1 MQKWYSNINGDKMEE
16 KKIGEF
22 KKSNAKRFLDAYNDI
37 DYSLKTRY
45 NFNRS
50 MGFSDL
56 IRKTVSLNYIIR
68 KYEDE
73 LIDYGRLRN
82 AIIHNNNED
91 FIIAEPH
98 EQVVNEIE
106 HIRKLLSTPPK
117 ALDTCAMT
125 NVLVTSAEKSM
136 REVIILMAQSNFSNI
151 PVYKGNEL
159 IGVANGQKILTA
171 FGQYMLSGGKCSAF
185 LDNVQI
191 EDMLSTLQDSK
202 YFVVKDSNCTIEEAL
217 REFDENHKLLA
228 ILFTR
233 HGQINERALGIMTGR
248 DVTTAQKILENY

>member
-1 MQKWYSNINGDKMEE
+1 MEE

-106 HIRKLLSTPPK
+106 HIRKLLTTPPK

-136 REVIILMAQSNFSNI
+136 R
-151 PVYKGNEL
+151 EL

-228 ILFTR
+228 ILFTK

>member
-1 MQKWYSNINGDKMEE
+1 MEE
-16 KKIGEF
+16 NKSNEF

-82 AIIHNNNED
+82 AIIHNNNEN

-106 HIRKLLSTPPK
+106 HIRKLLTTPPK
-117 ALDTCAMT
+117 ALETCAMT

-159 IGVANGQKILTA
+159 IGVANGQKILNA

-191 EDMLSTLQDSK
+191 EDMLSSLEDSK

-217 REFDENHKLLA
+217 RAFNENHKLLA
-228 ILFTR
+228 ILFTK
-233 HGQINERALGIMTGR
+233 HGQTSERALGIMTGR
-248 DVTTAQKILENY
+248 DVTVAQKILENY